1 MSKDIVHD
9 VKNLYVGVEIH
20 GDSFALTFRDGPKG
34 QKWTIFMPAHNR
46 IDLAMALLQADGAK
60 VHVKLTY
67 PRPRKAKKDLP

>member
-1 MSKDIVHD
+1 MDI
-9 VKNLYVGVEIH
+9 KKPYVGVEIH
-20 GDSFALTFRDGPKG
+20 GDRFALTLMDGPEG

-46 IDLAMALLQADGAK
+46 IDLAMALLQADWAK